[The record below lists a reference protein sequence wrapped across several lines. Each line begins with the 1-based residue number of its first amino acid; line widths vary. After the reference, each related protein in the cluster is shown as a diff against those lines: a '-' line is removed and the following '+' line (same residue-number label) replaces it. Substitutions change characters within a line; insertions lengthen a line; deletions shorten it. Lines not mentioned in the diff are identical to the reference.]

1 MWPRS
6 RRGPR
11 ATLCA
16 HDPASKNTFSF
27 YSSHTILLF
36 FLSDAL
42 SSSFL
47 PCKAYCCSFP
57 PLPLRGE
64 KRNIPYHFP
73 LLPSFPPAASA
84 SSYNARLF
92 PTSPRD
98 PWRKDSRALIFRE
111 ISFSPPPP
119 VSCRGR
125 SNTLL
130 SFGGILA
137 LANQP
142 CKGRGEEEGGSFACP
157 SPPFLPLSLGA
168 TVEGRRRSNR
178 DGYTAILALSLLL
191 TTLQHMPNEV

>member
-1 MWPRS
+1 MLLSAHMIRPR
-6 RRGPR
+6 
-11 ATLCA
+11 
-16 HDPASKNTFSF
+16 K
-27 YSSHTILLF
+27 ILSLF
-36 FLSDAL
+36 IHLIQF
-42 SSSFL
+42 SSFFSPTHFPPL
-47 PCKAYCCSFP
+47 SCRVKRTVAPSP